1 MRVRAALAA
10 RLAAA
15 IGTVAVAL
23 LASAAGAQ
31 ANPPTRY
38 SLVHGCY
45 AVSAGGHAVPG
56 AARVRMQ
63 ATALGRYLLYTPERR
78 FVAARPGGAVG
89 LDTSPSPAAD
99 WRVDGSGGGRF
110 TLTSTGG
117 GAVLRDVAF
126 RTATGCADYPEA
138 ELDATGTP
146 SGGAT
151 SYGKVGGLL
160 EGHMHWMT
168 YQFLG
173 GRFHCGK
180 PWDAYGIPYA
190 LPNCSS
196 IEGPQGLAAPI
207 QNFLNY
213 DNPAQPHDT
222 TGWPTLASWKPTNLT
237 YEGTY
242 WKWIQRA
249 WMAGLRMM
257 VMSPNENRILCL
269 LQTNRE
275 TNCDEMD
282 TVRRSLQSIHELQDY
297 VDAQSGG
304 PGKGFFQ
311 IVTDPEQARRVINEG
326 RMAVLL
332 EVEVSE
338 PFDCAGT
345 DGRSTCDQAQVDAGL
360 DELHRLGVRSMLLLN
375 KFDNPLTGV
384 RFDSGPIGLLING
397 ANLASS
403 GSFWSATTCTGAL
416 HDNDIYSPAPEATGP
431 VGQLLGAAGLPSGT
445 APVYPP
451 APNCNTRGLTS
462 LGEHVVERMMDLHM
476 IVNPDH
482 MSQAGV
488 DRTLSLLEARGYSG
502 VISPHGWMDP
512 GNWPRIWKLGGM
524 AFPGHSAADA
534 YVKEWQEY
542 RPKSTPYQF
551 GWGYGADLGGLS
563 EQPGAD
569 ASGGITY
576 PFKSLD
582 GKVTLQRQT
591 TGTRTFDYNKDG
603 VAQYGL
609 YADWFADLRR
619 VGGDALVKDLWN
631 GSEAYLEMWE
641 RAEGIQTPGCAS
653 PSGAVSGSGVGA
665 LKLGQTADRL
675 LEDAGQPQQR
685 DRAWSY
691 CVSGAGNEGR
701 ADVAELTQ
709 AGSVELAGSTATGR
723 SAGGV
728 AVGAPASALP
738 SGATAAGTGVQV
750 VTSGATTWAYAI
762 RDGAVAAVATAAP
775 ALAHDHAALTAA
787 MGRLVAARATQVTA
801 PFEASATQSAQQAA
815 GEQPT
820 GQPLAVQQATTA
832 TGQPLTGT
840 PLVGAAESTVTAA
853 LAALCHLQVSAPS

>member
-1 MRVRAALAA
+1 MRATLGGRPA
-10 RLAAA
+10 
-15 IGTVAVAL
+15 VAVGIVAVV
-23 LASAAGAQ
+23 LATAGGAHAATQ
-31 ANPPTRY
+31 TRY

-45 AVSAGGHAVPG
+45 AVSQQRRSLPG
-56 AARVRMQ
+56 AGRVRMQ
-63 ATALGRYLLYTPERR
+63 ASALGRYLLYTPDHR
-78 FVAARPGGAVG
+78 FVAARPGDAVG
-89 LDTSPSPAAD
+89 LDSAPSPASD
-99 WRVDGSGGGRF
+99 WRVDAASSGRF
-110 TLTSTGG
+110 TLTAASG
-117 GAVLRDVAF
+117 GATLRDVAF
-126 RTATGCADYPEA
+126 AATSGCADYPEA

-146 SGGAT
+146 SKGAT
-151 SYGKVGGLL
+151 SYGRVGGLV

-168 YQFLG
+168 YQYLG

-196 IEGPQGLAAPI
+196 IEGPQGLAAPT

-213 DNPAQPHDT
+213 GNPVQPHDT
-222 TGWPTLASWKPTNLT
+222 TGWPTLASWTPTNLT

-242 WKWIQRA
+242 WRWIQRA
-249 WMAGLRMM
+249 WMAGLRLM

-269 LQTNRE
+269 LQANRE

-282 TVRRSLQSIHELQDY
+282 TVRHSLEAIHELQDY

-311 IVTDPEQARRVINEG
+311 IVTDPEQARRVINQG
-326 RMAVLL
+326 RMAVVL

-338 PFDCAGT
+338 PFDCSGS
-345 DGRSTCDQAQVDAGL
+345 GHSTCDQAQVDAGL

-375 KFDNPLTGV
+375 KFDNPLVGV
-384 RFDSGPIGLLING
+384 RFDSGPVGVLINAG
-397 ANLASS
+397 NLASA
-403 GSFWSATTCTGAL
+403 GSFWSAQTCTGAL
-416 HDNDIYSPAPEATGP
+416 HDNDIYSPAPQVTGA
-431 VGQLLGAAGLPSGT
+431 VGQLFGEAGLPSGV

-451 APNCNTRGLTS
+451 APNCNTRGLTP

-488 DRTLSLLEARGYSG
+488 DRTLSLLEARNYSG

-534 YVKEWQEY
+534 YVKEWQQY
-542 RPKSTPYQF
+542 RPRSTPYQF

-569 ASGGITY
+569 NGGAIAY

-582 GKVTLQRQT
+582 GKVTFQRQK
-591 TGTRTFDYNKDG
+591 TGDRTFDYNKDG

-619 VGGDALVKDLWN
+619 VGGDALVKDMWN
-631 GSEAYLEMWE
+631 GAEAYLEMWE
-641 RAEGIQTPGCAS
+641 RAAGIATPGCAPAS
-653 PSGAVSGSGVGA
+653 AAVKATGVGA
-665 LKLGQTADRL
+665 LKLGQRWATL
-675 LEDAGQPQQR
+675 LERAGQPQQR
-685 DRAWSY
+685 NRAWSY
-691 CVSGAGNEGR
+691 CVSGDGNDGR
-701 ADVAELTQ
+701 ADVAELTRK
-709 AGSVELAGSTATGR
+709 GTVELVGSSATGR

-728 AVGAPASALP
+728 SVGTPASALP
-738 SGATAAGTGVQV
+738 ASTASAGSGVRLQTTARG
-750 VTSGATTWAYAI
+750 TTWAYAI
-762 RDGAVAAVATAAP
+762 RDGAVSAVATAAP
-775 ALAHDHAALTAA
+775 GLAGDRDALAAA
-787 MGRLVAARATQVTA
+787 MARLASATATQTA
-801 PFEASATQSAQQAA
+801 TPFEAGATQAAQQAA

-820 GQPLAVQQATTA
+820 GQPLA
-832 TGQPLTGT
+832 
-840 PLVGAAESTVTAA
+840 GAGDATVTAA
-853 LAALCHLQVSAPS
+853 LAALCHLQISAPGS

>member
-1 MRVRAALAA
+1 MGA
-10 RLAAA
+10 RFGRSIA
-15 IGTVAVAL
+15 IAVGTGVVLLGTV
-23 LASAAGAQ
+23 AGAQ
-31 ANPPTRY
+31 AATQTRY

-45 AVSAGGHAVPG
+45 VISQDGRALPG
-56 AARVRMQ
+56 AGHVRMQ
-63 ATALGRYLLYTPERR
+63 ATALGRYLLYTSDRR
-78 FVAARPGGAVG
+78 FVAARAGGGVG
-89 LDTSPSPAAD
+89 LDPAPGSASD
-99 WRVDGSGGGRF
+99 WRVEAGSRGRF
-110 TLTSTGG
+110 TLTAG
-117 GAVLRDVAF
+117 GATLRDVAF
-126 RTATGCADYPEA
+126 LATSGCAEYPEA
-138 ELDATGTP
+138 SLDATGTP
-146 SGGAT
+146 SKGET
-151 SYGKVGGLL
+151 SYGRVGGLL

-180 PWDAYGIPYA
+180 PWDRYGIPYA
-190 LPNCSS
+190 LPDCSA

-213 DNPAQPHDT
+213 DNPVQPHDT

-242 WKWIQRA
+242 WRWIQRA

-311 IVTDPEQARRVINEG
+311 IVTDPEQARRVINQG

-332 EVEVSE
+332 EVEISE
-338 PFDCAGT
+338 PFDCSGT
-345 DGRSTCDQAQVDAGL
+345 VATTCDVARVDAGL

-375 KFDNPLTGV
+375 KYDNPLTGV
-384 RFDSGPIGLLING
+384 RFDSGPVGLLINAG
-397 ANLASS
+397 NLASA
-403 GSFWSATTCTGAL
+403 GSFWSAQTCTGAL
-416 HDNDIYSPAPEATGP
+416 HDNDIYSPAPPVTGL
-431 VGQLLGAAGLPSGT
+431 VGQLFGAAGLPSGV

-451 APNCNTRGLTS
+451 APNCNTRGLTP
-462 LGEHVVERMMDLHM
+462 LGEHVVERMMDLNM

-488 DRTLSLLEARGYSG
+488 DRTLSLLEARNYSG

-542 RPKSTPYQF
+542 RPRSTPYQF

-563 EQPGAD
+563 EQPGTDGAG
-569 ASGGITY
+569 AITY

-582 GKVTLQRQT
+582 GTVTFQRQK

-619 VGGDALVKDLWN
+619 VGGDALVKDMWN

-641 RAEGIQTPGCAS
+641 RAEGIATPGCAS
-653 PSGAVSGSGVGA
+653 PSAALGASGVGA
-665 LKLGQTADRL
+665 LELGQRAEAL
-675 LEDAGQPQQR
+675 LEAAGQPQQR

-691 CVSGAGNEGR
+691 CVAGDGNEGR

-709 AGSVELAGSTATGR
+709 DGTVELVGSTATGR

-728 AVGAPASALP
+728 AVGTPASALP
-738 SGATAAGTGVQV
+738 SSAASAGSGVRFVTTG
-750 VTSGATTWAYAI
+750 SGTTWAYAI
-762 RDGAVAAVATAAP
+762 RDGAVSAVATAAP
-775 ALAHDHAALTAA
+775 ALVRDRDALAAA
-787 MGRLVAARATQVTA
+787 MGRLAAATATQITA
-801 PFEASATQSAQQAA
+801 PFEAGATQSAQQAA

-820 GQPLAVQQATTA
+820 GQPLAAQQAAA
-832 TGQPLTGT
+832 TSAPLAGT
-840 PLVGAAESTVTAA
+840 PAADVTAA
-853 LAALCHLQVSAPS
+853 LAALCHLQISVPG